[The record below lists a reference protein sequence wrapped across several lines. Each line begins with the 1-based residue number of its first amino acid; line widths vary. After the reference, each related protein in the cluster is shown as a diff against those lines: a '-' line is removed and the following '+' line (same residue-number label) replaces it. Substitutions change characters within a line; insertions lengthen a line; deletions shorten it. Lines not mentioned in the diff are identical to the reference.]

1 MGLENSQLS
10 GLNIDSSD
18 DAPGKQRACHVCI
31 VCTICTA
38 HHCKEATRSGRLVR
52 STGAK

>member
-38 HHCKEATRSGRLVR
+38 HHCIPARQREVGDW
-52 STGAK
+52 